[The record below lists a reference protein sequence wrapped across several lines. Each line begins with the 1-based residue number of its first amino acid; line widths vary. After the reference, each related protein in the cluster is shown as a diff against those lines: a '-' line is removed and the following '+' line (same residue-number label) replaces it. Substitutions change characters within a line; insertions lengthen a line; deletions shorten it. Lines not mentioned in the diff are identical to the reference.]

1 MNECD
6 ESEYE
11 RLAHYRVLLCRLF
24 LFAQRTREVVR
35 LGREKKENQGVINGV
50 EKSTIFKIL

>member
-11 RLAHYRVLLCRLF
+11 RLAHFFCLF

-35 LGREKKENQGVINGV
+35 LGREQKENKGV
-50 EKSTIFKIL
+50 